1 MPIVPINEPVGM
13 SQSLTLLV
21 YRVEGLSIVAN
32 HSSIRS
38 GATCTLAIRTIILT
52 PPAHE

>member
-1 MPIVPINEPVGM
+1 MPIVPINEPVGI

-32 HSSIRS
+32 HLVDSFGGYLYAGYTYDHPYTSCS
-38 GATCTLAIRTIILT
+38 
-52 PPAHE
+52 